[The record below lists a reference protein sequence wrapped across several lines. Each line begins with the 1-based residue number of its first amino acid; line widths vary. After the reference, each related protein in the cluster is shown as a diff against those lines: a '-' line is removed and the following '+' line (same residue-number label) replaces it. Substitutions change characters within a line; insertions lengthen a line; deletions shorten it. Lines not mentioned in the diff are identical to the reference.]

1 MWTKK
6 KAMSNAGIAPPVKRG
21 RGRPRKV
28 DKAKEEEEEE
38 ALATE
43 EVPAVVVAAPPTI
56 DLSVCQSCI
65 AFTQNAW
72 SLGVKSLHQYNRSLL
87 SPIFRQLLSIQ
98 FSATSLSNLMR
109 THY

>member
-6 KAMSNAGIAPPVKRG
+6 KAMSNAGVAPPVKRG

-28 DKAKEEEEEE
+28 DKAKEEGEEEE

-43 EVPAVVVAAPPTI
+43 EVPAVAAPPTI

-65 AFTQNAW
+65 VFRQNAR
-72 SLGVKSLHQYNRSLL
+72 SLGVKVLASV
-87 SPIFRQLLSIQ
+87 
-98 FSATSLSNLMR
+98 
-109 THY
+109 

>member
-6 KAMSNAGIAPPVKRG
+6 KAMSNAGVAPAVKRG

-28 DKAKEEEEEE
+28 DKAKEEEEEEE

-56 DLSVCQSCI
+56 DLSVCQSC
-65 AFTQNAW
+65 TECPEPW
-72 SLGVKSLHQYNRSLL
+72 CKSPCIIVTDPCLV
-87 SPIFRQLLSIQ
+87 
-98 FSATSLSNLMR
+98 
-109 THY
+109 

>member
-6 KAMSNAGIAPPVKRG
+6 KALSNAGVAPAVKRG

-43 EVPAVVVAAPPTI
+43 EVPAVVVAAAAPPTI

-65 AFTQNAW
+65 VFTQNAG
-72 SLGVKSLHQYNRSLL
+72 SLGVKVLALV
-87 SPIFRQLLSIQ
+87 
-98 FSATSLSNLMR
+98 
-109 THY
+109 

>member
-6 KAMSNAGIAPPVKRG
+6 KALSNAGVAPAVKRG

-28 DKAKEEEEEE
+28 DKAKEEEEEGE

-43 EVPAVVVAAPPTI
+43 EVPAVVVAAAPPTI

-65 AFTQNAW
+65 VFTHRMPGA
-72 SLGVKSLHQYNRSLL
+72 LVEKSLHRSV
-87 SPIFRQLLSIQ
+87 
-98 FSATSLSNLMR
+98 
-109 THY
+109 

>member
-6 KAMSNAGIAPPVKRG
+6 KAMSNAGVAPAVKRG

-28 DKAKEEEEEE
+28 DKAKEEEEEEE

-65 AFTQNAW
+65 VFTQNAR
-72 SLGVKSLHQYNRSLL
+72 SLGVKVLASV
-87 SPIFRQLLSIQ
+87 
-98 FSATSLSNLMR
+98 
-109 THY
+109 